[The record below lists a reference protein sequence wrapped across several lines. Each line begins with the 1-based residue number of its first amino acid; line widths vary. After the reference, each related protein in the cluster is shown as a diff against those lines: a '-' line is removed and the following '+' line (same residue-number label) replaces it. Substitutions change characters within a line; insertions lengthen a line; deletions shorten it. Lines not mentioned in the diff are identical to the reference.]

1 MKQNFMMYTRHG
13 KDRFH
18 QRCGYNKDP
27 QKVYLDSVKL
37 TSNYRYNYEE
47 GILLSVGR
55 NNKVVTVLTRN
66 KRCRLRIEPVTRK
79 DYKGIA
85 LALRNKKDEINYIT
99 PKHIKEDIEQE
110 RLFCIKEEGK
120 IVCIGALVFDEKHN
134 ATYIK
139 RVLVLNKKNE
149 GKGYTK
155 KMIRDLS
162 RLQDKVYVTPYKDN
176 KPMIKILTDLG
187 FRFVKAF
194 DEMFTLYK
202 KDRKEALLI

>member
-37 TSNYRYNYEE
+37 TSDYRYNYEE
-47 GILLSVGR
+47 GILLSIGR

-85 LALRNKKDEINYIT
+85 LALRNKKDEIDYIT

-110 RLFCIKEEGK
+110 RLFCIREEGK
-120 IVCIGALVFDEKHN
+120 IVCIGALVFDERHN

-139 RVLVLNKKNE
+139 RVMVLNKKNE
-149 GKGYTK
+149 GKGYAK

-162 RLQDKVYVTPYKDN
+162 RLQEKVCITPYRDN
-176 KPMIKILTDLG
+176 EPMIKILVDLG
-187 FRFVKAF
+187 FKLIKTFGENF
-194 DEMFTLYK
+194 LLYQK
-202 KDRKEALLI
+202 NRNGGVLV